1 MKDKSKPDYLLK
13 YLLQVVNTDIMR
25 IGITLFVNGPI
36 VSGILISEK
45 KYFSNLLKTIGEGKA
60 TANPTTPEYVKN
72 ENLRIFV
79 DGLYGA
85 KDLQLAQSQ
94 TENEFIHLEDIS
106 VNGVKLGVTWRGKAS
121 SIDGYFIGELSMG
134 TDTGQKEHV
143 TSP

>member
-1 MKDKSKPDYLLK
+1 M
-13 YLLQVVNTDIMR
+13 
-25 IGITLFVNGPI
+25 
-36 VSGILISEK
+36 
-45 KYFSNLLKTIGEGKA
+45 
-60 TANPTTPEYVKN
+60 
-72 ENLRIFV
+72 RIFV

-94 TENEFIHLEDIS
+94 TENKFIHLEDIS

-143 TSP
+143 PSP